1 MGQAGFFDLERRLD
15 ALSAKGD
22 PLETVKTTVP
32 WEAFRADIETATGK
46 KAEERKSRAGR
57 KPYDAILKFKI
68 LVLQS
73 LYNLSDEQTEFLIRD
88 RLSFMR
94 FLDLGLEDAVPDAT
108 TIWLFREA
116 LVEAGLIDKLFERF
130 GQHLQAKGYLARGG
144 QIIDATIV
152 SAPKQRNSRD
162 ENDQVKAGQTPEDWE
177 KKPAKNRQKD
187 KDARWTKKHGRS
199 YYGYKNHIG
208 VDKAHKIIRKWAATD
223 ASPHDSQH
231 LDDILDDANT
241 AKDVWADSAYRSAE
255 IEARLRGRGLKSRI
269 HRRGAR
275 NRPLSEAQMA
285 ANTMRSKVRARVEHV
300 FGHQENSMGRKVVRT
315 IGMARAKFK
324 IGMMNLGYNISRLVQ
339 LERMAP
345 APA

>member
-1 MGQAGFFDLERRLD
+1 MGYPGFFDLERRLD
-15 ALSAKGD
+15 VLSAKGD
-22 PLETVKTTVP
+22 PLETIKTTVP
-32 WEAFRADIETATGK
+32 WEVFRADIEAVTVK
-46 KAEERKSRAGR
+46 KAEERKSSAGR

-162 ENDQVKAGQTPEDWE
+162 ENDKVKAGQTPEDWG

-208 VDKAHKIIRKWAATD
+208 VDKAHKIIRKWTATD
-223 ASPHDSQH
+223 ASPHDSRH
-231 LDDILDDANT
+231 LDDILDESNT
-241 AKDVWADSAYRSAE
+241 AKDVWADTAYRSAE
-255 IEARLRGRGLKSRI
+255 IEARLRGLGLKSRI
-269 HRRGAR
+269 HWRRAR
-275 NRPLSEAQMA
+275 GRPLSEAQMA

-339 LERMAP
+339 LERIAAVP
-345 APA
+345 I